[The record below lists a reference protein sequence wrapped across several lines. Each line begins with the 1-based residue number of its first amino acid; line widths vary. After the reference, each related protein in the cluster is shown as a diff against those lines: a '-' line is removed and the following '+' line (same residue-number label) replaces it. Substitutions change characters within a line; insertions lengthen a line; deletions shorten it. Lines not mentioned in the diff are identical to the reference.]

1 MKQNLFH
8 QFFGR
13 GSSSLFRGGGLLAV
27 ALMFTGC
34 PASKPAGPEIPPVS
48 EGKVSIR
55 GSNTFGEE
63 LAPRLIAAF
72 KKEHP
77 KAEFEL
83 ESKATVYGF
92 AALLAG
98 KCDLAA
104 ASRPPLKEEVEL
116 ARMREIEMSDY
127 VVGSYTVAI
136 VVNAANP
143 VANLTKDQVRG
154 IFTGEIKNW
163 KDVGGPD
170 APVKLFIR
178 DPVAGTHLGFKE
190 LALGNSPYGTD
201 AKMFTDYAGIAKAVA
216 EETGGI
222 GYTSLELAKSAGT
235 KAVSVGGVEP
245 SVTTVHAGNY
255 PYSRV
260 VKLYSNKARESALTK
275 NFVQFI
281 LSDKGKAI
289 VTETGFTP

>member
-1 MKQNLFH
+1 MNRIKLSNFC
-8 QFFGR
+8 GR
-13 GSSSLFRGGGLLAV
+13 VVSGAVRGGGLLALV
-27 ALMFTGC
+27 LFFTGC

-72 KKEHP
+72 KREHP
-77 KAEFEL
+77 NAEFEL

-104 ASRPPLKEEVEL
+104 ASRPPLKEELEL
-116 ARMREIEMSDY
+116 AKMREIELNDY

-136 VVNAANP
+136 VVNAGNP
-143 VANLTKDQVRG
+143 LANLTKDQVRG
-154 IFTGEIKNW
+154 IFIGEIKNW
-163 KDVGGPD
+163 KEVGGPD
-170 APVKLFIR
+170 TAIKLFIR
-178 DPVAGTHLGFKE
+178 DPIAGTHLGFRE
-190 LALGNSPYGTD
+190 LALGNTAYSSE
-201 AKMFTDYAGIAKAVA
+201 AKLITDYAGIAKAVA
-216 EETGGI
+216 TEAGGV

-235 KAVSVGGVEP
+235 RAVSIGGVEP

-260 VKLYSNKARESALTK
+260 VKLHTNKARESALTK
-275 NFVQFI
+275 AFLQFI
-281 LSDKGKAI
+281 LSEKGKAI